1 MVRARVKAHIIH
13 IEIHPFSKLQSQDVQ
28 LFIGGRPEM
37 ALLDLLNTF
46 KPILD
51 NF

>member
-1 MVRARVKAHIIH
+1 MVRARVNAHIIH
-13 IEIHPFSKLQSQDVQ
+13 IIHPFSKLQSQDVQ

-37 ALLDLLNTF
+37 ARLDLLNTF
-46 KPILD
+46 KPNLD